1 MLKWSPRVPRGR
13 PLWGNGPVSPP
24 PPAAAPVAI
33 AHSPLRRVLDVVIA
47 GCGFA
52 LLAPLWVGLALAVK
66 LQDGGPVF
74 YRARRVGQG
83 GRVFQLYKF
92 RTMVPA
98 ADRQGPGI
106 TAAADPRVTRLG
118 RLLRRSKLDE
128 LPQLLNVLRGEMSLV
143 GPRPED
149 PRYVA
154 LYSAEQRAV
163 LGARPG
169 ITSAAALAFRHE
181 ESLLTGP
188 DPEAQYRTTVMPA
201 KIALDLAYL
210 QRRTPVSDL
219 GLICRTVAALF
230 QTRPAGRTPTDR
242 LVGGLLA
249 LRNRHFLAADLG
261 LFLLIPTVALALR
274 LDWTVE
280 FRQYARSLLVATV
293 TFGLVKSAVFYRAG
307 LYTRFWRYASI
318 DELAHI
324 VLVGLGATVVQ
335 TVVYLLALRPLGWI
349 SDDFPRSLPLIDGLL
364 TVMAV
369 GGIRYSIRLAERL
382 QDQRAR
388 TLDGERVLVV
398 GAGEAGVSIVREMQ
412 SNPRLGLS
420 PVGFIDD
427 DPDKQR
433 AYIRGVQVLGARARI
448 GDVLRETGARQVIIA
463 MPRAPGKTI
472 REVVTVCEGV
482 GVRTRIIPGMYEILG
497 GSVSVNS
504 LRNVDITDLLRRE
517 AVQTD
522 VAAMH
527 DLLHGK
533 RVVITGGGGSIGSEL
548 CRQVLRCGPAALI
561 ILGHGENSLFEI
573 TNELRLLEAR
583 LPNWVP
589 GSPSVIRP
597 VLADIRFAERISAIF
612 HSIQPEI
619 VFHAAAHKH
628 VPLMEDNPGEAITTN
643 VWGTRNLLN
652 AALAVGVARFVM
664 LSTDKAVNPTSV
676 MGASKRAAELLVH
689 QAAQASGRPY
699 MAVRFGNV
707 LGSRGSVLHTFRSQI
722 AAGGPLTVTHPEMQ
736 RFFMTIP
743 EAVQLVLQAGVLGGG
758 GEVFVLDMG
767 EPVKMVDMARDL
779 IALSGL
785 EVGRD
790 IDIVFTGMRP
800 GEKLYEELF
809 VSGEGYARTQH
820 EKVFIAT
827 HAGSAPPEGLDRW
840 LPALET
846 AVCRDDRAAIIA
858 ALQGLIPE
866 FQPVGDAVTGLGRRA
881 EPWQAAAPR
890 RSA

>member
-1 MLKWSPRVPRGR
+1 MLKWSPRVPPSA
-13 PLWGNGPVSPP
+13 PLWGTGPGPTAEAVIPSP
-24 PPAAAPVAI
+24 I
-33 AHSPLRRVLDVVIA
+33 THSPFRRMLDVVV
-47 GCGFA
+47 A
-52 LLAPLWVGLALAVK
+52 LLGLLLPAPLWLGLALAVK

-83 GRVFQLYKF
+83 GRPFCLYKF
-92 RTMVPA
+92 RTMIVA

-106 TAAADPRVTRLG
+106 TAGGDPRITRLG
-118 RLLRRSKLDE
+118 RLLRRTKLDE
-128 LPQLLNVLRGEMSLV
+128 MPQLLNVLRGEMSLV

-154 LYSAEQRAV
+154 LYTPEQQAV
-163 LGARPG
+163 LQARPG
-169 ITSAAALAFRHE
+169 ITSAASLAFRHE
-181 ESLLTGP
+181 ESLLVGA
-188 DPEAQYRTTVMPA
+188 DPETQYRTVVMPA
-201 KIALDLAYL
+201 KLALDLAYL
-210 QRRTPVSDL
+210 QRRTPLSDL
-219 GLICRTVAALF
+219 GLILRTVAVMF
-230 QTRPAGRTPTDR
+230 QFPPGTHTPTDR
-242 LVGGLLA
+242 LVRGLLA
-249 LRNRHFLAADLG
+249 LRNRHFLAADIV
-261 LFLLIPTVALALR
+261 LFLLIPMVALALR
-274 LDWTVE
+274 LDSALE
-280 FRQYARSLLVATV
+280 FRHYGRSLLVT
-293 TFGLVKSAVFYRAG
+293 TLCFLIIKIAVFYRVG

-324 VLVGLGATVVQ
+324 IVVGLGATAVQ
-335 TVVYLLALRPLGWI
+335 LAGYLLLLRPLGWI

-364 TVMAV
+364 TVVAV
-369 GGIRYSIRLAERL
+369 GGVRYSVRLAERL

-388 TLDGERVLVV
+388 TPNGERVLIV
-398 GAGEAGVSIVREMQ
+398 GAGEAGVSIVQEMQ
-412 SNPRLGLS
+412 SNPRLGLL
-420 PVGFIDD
+420 PVGFVDD

-433 AYIRGVQVLGARARI
+433 ARIRGVQVLGSRGRI
-448 GDVLRETGARQVIIA
+448 GDILRATGARQVIIA
-463 MPRAPGKTI
+463 MPKAPGKTI
-472 REVVTVCEGV
+472 REIVTVCEAA

-497 GSVSVNS
+497 GSVSINN
-504 LRNVDITDLLRRE
+504 LRNVDIADLLRRE
-517 AVQTD
+517 PVQTD

-533 RVVITGGGGSIGSEL
+533 RVLITGGGGSIGSEL

-561 ILGHGENSLFEI
+561 VLGHGENSLFEI
-573 TNELRLLEAR
+573 SNELRRLEDH
-583 LPNWVP
+583 LPDHVP

-597 VLADIRFAERISAIF
+597 VVADIRFAERINAIF
-612 HSIQPEI
+612 QATQPEI

-628 VPLMEDNPGEAITTN
+628 VPLMEENPSEAITNN
-643 VWGTRNLLN
+643 VWGTRNLLD

-689 QAAQASGRPY
+689 QAAQVGGKPY
-699 MAVRFGNV
+699 VAVRFGNV

-722 AAGGPLTVTHPEMQ
+722 ADGGPITVTHPEMQ

-743 EAVQLVLQAGVLGGG
+743 EAVQLVLQAGVLGSG

-779 IALSGL
+779 IGLSGL

-809 VSGEGYARTQH
+809 VRGEGYARTRH

-827 HAGSAPPEGLDRW
+827 HAGNVAQAVLDRW
-840 LPALET
+840 LPVLDA
-846 AVCRDDRAAIIA
+846 AVCREDRVAIVS
-858 ALQGLIPE
+858 ALQALIPE
-866 FQPVGDAVTGLGRRA
+866 FQPVGDAVIGLGRRV
-881 EPWQAAAPR
+881 EPWQAEVPR
-890 RSA
+890 LSA